1 MAGTKASGRPSNKA
15 QIKIKG
21 AQSPPTE
28 IPAGL
33 NEDGIRVWELATE
46 ALPHVLR
53 PVDGPA
59 LELAC
64 HAFQNA
70 IQAYQAGD
78 QKEGTTQAR
87 TYLAIAD
94 KLGLHPASRNIVR
107 PADEP
112 KGGEDDDIVA
122 RLLARGGLN

>member
-1 MAGTKASGRPSNKA
+1 MGTKASGRPSNKA
-15 QIKIKG
+15 QIKIMG
-21 AQSPPTE
+21 PQSPPDMPHDLCDVARE
-28 IPAGL
+28 
-33 NEDGIRVWELATE
+33 VWELAVE

-59 LELAC
+59 LKLAC
-64 HAFQNA
+64 VCYAHALRSFKS
-70 IQAYQAGD
+70 GD
-78 QKEGTTQAR
+78 GKQGASVAK
-87 TYLAIAD
+87 TYIAIAD
-94 KLGLHPASRNIVR
+94 KLGLHPASRNIIR

>member
-21 AQSPPTE
+21 PQSPPTE
-28 IPAGL
+28 IPSCLDENGM
-33 NEDGIRVWELATE
+33 RVWDLAIE
-46 ALPHVLR
+46 SLPHVLR

-59 LELAC
+59 LQLAC
-64 HAFQNA
+64 LAFQSA
-70 IQAYQAGD
+70 VHAYDSGD
-78 QKEGTTQAR
+78 QREGNTQAR

-122 RLLARGGLN
+122 KLLARGGLN

>member
-1 MAGTKASGRPSNKA
+1 MGTKASGRPSNKA

-21 AQSPPTE
+21 PQNPPTE
-28 IPAGL
+28 MPVGL
-33 NEDGIRVWELATE
+33 NADGMRVWDLAIE
-46 ALPHVLR
+46 SLPHVLR

-64 HAFQNA
+64 LAFQTAVDCYHNGE
-70 IQAYQAGD
+70 QD
-78 QKEGTTQAR
+78 KGTTHAR
-87 TYLAIAD
+87 AYLAIAD

-107 PADEP
+107 PVEEI
-112 KGGEDDDIVA
+112 KGDDDDIVA

>member
-21 AQSPPTE
+21 QQSPPTD
-28 IPAGL
+28 IPDGL
-33 NEDGIRVWELATE
+33 NADGMAVWELAVE
-46 ALPHVLR
+46 SLPHVLR
-53 PVDGPA
+53 PVDGPV
-59 LELAC
+59 LHLAC
-64 HAFQNA
+64 LAFQSA
-70 IQAYQAGD
+70 IQAYESGD